1 MSEAEAL
8 EINEETKETIGDVI
22 NAKAKIK
29 EQLDALSVQEKEL
42 KEQNEELD
50 RKLFSMM
57 DKDGVSRTAND
68 SFSASI
74 NTDTVPNVTD
84 WDAFYQ
90 HCLDTQQ
97 LTLFQKRVTSLA
109 CKELWAAGE
118 SIPGIEQRE
127 IRRIN
132 FRKL

>member
-1 MSEAEAL
+1 MSEAEAID
-8 EINEETKETIGDVI
+8 INEEKIGDVI
-22 NAKAKIK
+22 TAKAKIK
-29 EQLDALSVQEKEL
+29 EQLDALSAQEKEL
-42 KEQNEELD
+42 KEQDKELD
-50 RKLFSMM
+50 HKLFTMM
-57 DKDGVSRTAND
+57 DKDGISRTAND
-68 SFSASI
+68 FFSASI

-84 WDAFYQ
+84 WDKFYE
-90 HCLDTQQ
+90 HCLDTEQ
-97 LTLFQKRVTSLA
+97 LTLFQRRVTSTA

>member
-1 MSEAEAL
+1 MSEAEAID
-8 EINEETKETIGDVI
+8 INEEKIGDVI
-22 NAKAKIK
+22 TAKAKIK
-29 EQLDALSVQEKEL
+29 EQLDALSAQEKEL
-42 KEQNEELD
+42 KEQDKELD
-50 RKLFSMM
+50 RKLFTMM
-57 DKDGVSRTAND
+57 DKDGISRTAND
-68 SFSASI
+68 FFSASI

-84 WDAFYQ
+84 WDKFYE
-90 HCLDTQQ
+90 HCLDTEQ
-97 LTLFQKRVTSLA
+97 LTLFQRRVTSTA

>member
-1 MSEAEAL
+1 MSEAEA
-8 EINEETKETIGDVI
+8 IDITEEKIGDVI
-22 NAKAKIK
+22 TAKAKIK
-29 EQLDALSVQEKEL
+29 EQLDALSAQEKEL
-42 KEQNEELD
+42 KEQDKELD
-50 RKLFSMM
+50 HKLFTMM
-57 DKDGVSRTAND
+57 DKDGISRTAND
-68 SFSASI
+68 FFSASI

-90 HCLDTQQ
+90 HCLDTKQ
-97 LTLFQKRVTSLA
+97 LTLFQRRVTSTA